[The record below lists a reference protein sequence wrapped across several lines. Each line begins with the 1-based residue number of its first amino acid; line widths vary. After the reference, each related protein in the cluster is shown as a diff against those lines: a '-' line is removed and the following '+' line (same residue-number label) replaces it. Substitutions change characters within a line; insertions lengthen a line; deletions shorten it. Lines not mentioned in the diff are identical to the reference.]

1 MTEAKLAS
9 AERRQSLDVEAV
21 LNRDRDPVQR
31 TALFALCITLPGLIE
46 CSLGKDYDKRV
57 DPWIRPLDLLKM
69 SLGDFNSGN
78 LAAL

>member
-9 AERRQSLDVEAV
+9 AERRKSFDVEAV

-31 TALFALCITLPGLIE
+31 TALFALGITLPGLLA
-46 CSLGKDYDKRV
+46 CSLAEDYDKRV
-57 DPWIRPLDLLKM
+57 DPRVRPLDLQKM
-69 SLGDFNSGN
+69 SLGDLNSGN